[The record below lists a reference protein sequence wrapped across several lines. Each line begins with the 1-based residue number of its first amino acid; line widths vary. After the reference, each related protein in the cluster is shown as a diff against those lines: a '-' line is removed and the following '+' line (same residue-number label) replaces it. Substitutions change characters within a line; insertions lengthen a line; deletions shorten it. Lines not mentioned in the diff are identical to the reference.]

1 MVIVMKKVFMAMFL
15 LLALALL
22 LAGCAEKQET
32 ETGTVQLT
40 PLLLEQPAEY
50 YQGDTVQEINAAMF
64 VYDCYYLGE
73 NDWLAY
79 ASVGLAQGSD
89 RLLFRLKDGAACLVY
104 QQMTPKD
111 EWLFYSSYL
120 PQYGKCALYTQI
132 KQQFV
137 FYDVQS
143 GDVEQVKMP
152 EELSLSAKD
161 RVIWLG
167 GEQYL
172 LGRSMANERLRLSL
186 YDKAG
191 AEEQFLAE
199 LNGGWLRDCGQ
210 TSTGLWPLLSD
221 AGDLCVLKL
230 TGADAETEVHHCAQ
244 EWPAAAEFISYNDVL
259 AVPGAESERVLLTIY
274 CDDETVYQV
283 IDLAAN
289 KEIGRH
295 VVSNHIGEARYAN
308 DIKLL
313 GCYGDK
319 MFFPIY
325 YHYNYQKP
333 DKHYGQVWSYDYISG
348 DWELVYNSRTAK
360 NRYYFYFGG
369 TVSPDGNEL
378 MLRGRCY
385 TMRLPLAK
393 IMEETE
399 LTN

>member
-15 LLALALL
+15 LLTLALL

-32 ETGTVQLT
+32 ETGTVQLS

-89 RLLFRLKDGAACLVY
+89 RLLFRLKDGAARLVY

-259 AVPGAESERVLLTIY
+259 AVPGAESERVLLT
-274 CDDETVYQV
+274 
-283 IDLAAN
+283 
-289 KEIGRH
+289 KIGRAH
-295 VVSNHIGEARYAN
+295 V
-308 DIKLL
+308 
-313 GCYGDK
+313 
-319 MFFPIY
+319 
-325 YHYNYQKP
+325 
-333 DKHYGQVWSYDYISG
+333 
-348 DWELVYNSRTAK
+348 
-360 NRYYFYFGG
+360 
-369 TVSPDGNEL
+369 
-378 MLRGRCY
+378 
-385 TMRLPLAK
+385 
-393 IMEETE
+393 
-399 LTN
+399 